1 MGKAYLNKNVKFQCQ
16 NGNAVWFNAQNGA
29 VKVKIVIL
37 YHKHIQAAEALQM
50 AAVDSFCSDQ

>member
-29 VKVKIVIL
+29 VKVKIVSS
-37 YHKHIQAAEALQM
+37 EAIM
-50 AAVDSFCSDQ
+50 DVWG